1 MAVEGK
7 LPAVPETILKRR
19 KRQAENRA
27 LRAKEA
33 VKSKVARKAKRH
45 DIFKRAEKFAKEYQ
59 DQERDEIRLR
69 REARKEGNYYVP
81 GDPKLAFVMR
91 IRGINQVS
99 PKVKKVLQLFRL
111 RQINNGVFIKLN
123 KATINMLR
131 ICEPYITWGTPNL
144 KSVRELVYKR
154 GFVKIAGNRTPITSN
169 DLVEGSLGKFGIIC
183 VEDLIHEIL
192 SVGPNF
198 KYASNFL
205 WPFKLNTPSGGWRKK
220 VNHFVEGGDFGCR
233 EDKINELL
241 KKMI

>member
-33 VKSKVARKAKRH
+33 VKSKVARKAKRA

-131 ICEPYITWGTPNL
+131 ICGEWSDIVQEGQVDEFHYLSNHLLGLNL
-144 KSVRELVYKR
+144 
-154 GFVKIAGNRTPITSN
+154 
-169 DLVEGSLGKFGIIC
+169 GIGLPC
-183 VEDLIHEIL
+183 
-192 SVGPNF
+192 
-198 KYASNFL
+198 
-205 WPFKLNTPSGGWRKK
+205 
-220 VNHFVEGGDFGCR
+220 
-233 EDKINELL
+233 
-241 KKMI
+241 